1 MNAATELRGV
11 LDPSLRF
18 GLIDAETAG
27 RVTRDVQQNRT
38 DPIQSICLHGRVPPA
53 SVYQAV
59 AAERG
64 LDFVGA
70 ERLALQP
77 DLLSQV
83 PRAIVRRKRL
93 LPLWE
98 DEAGVLV
105 ATSDFQVID
114 DERLKESLR
123 HAFGKPV
130 RFAMAAPDDLAPWLR
145 KAGDEPASETAAAP
159 AAGEAVAF
167 LADIIREA
175 YVHRASDIHIE
186 CGERGARLRFRVD
199 GELRIFRE
207 DVPPALALSVLS
219 RLKVLA
225 QMDIAKS
232 REPQDG
238 SFTYALEGA
247 GGRRFD
253 IRIATAPMQHGE
265 RATLRLLG
273 ADTRDL
279 SLDDLGFSPAMS
291 ARFRA
296 LIRRPSGLIL
306 LTGPTGSGKTT
317 TLYAALREI
326 DRVRL
331 NVMTVED
338 PVEYFIPGVSQME
351 VDNVG
356 KVTVASALRSLL
368 RHDPDVLMIGEIRDK
383 ETADLALRA
392 ATTGHLVLSTLH
404 TNTAVGAV
412 TRLVDMGCEPY
423 LVAATLSA
431 VVSQRLVRRLCP
443 ACKSPRPAAPDER
456 TFLQRTDAATVY
468 EPRGCLRC
476 QRTGYLGRLA
486 VVEMFVVDEAV
497 REAISAGRNERAIA
511 QAAKSLVVLRQ
522 DAAAKV
528 LDGLTPLGEAFD
540 VVILEDS

>member
-1 MNAATELRGV
+1 MNATTELRVV

-18 GLIDAETAG
+18 GLIDAETAA
-27 RVTRDVQQNRT
+27 RVTRDVQQNHV
-38 DPIQSICLHGRVPPA
+38 DPIRSICLHGRVPPA
-53 SVYQAV
+53 SVFQAV
-59 AAERG
+59 ASERG

-70 ERLALQP
+70 ERLAWQP

-83 PRAIVRRKRL
+83 PRALFRRKKI

-98 DEAGVLV
+98 DEKGVLV

-114 DERLKESLR
+114 DERLKETLR
-123 HAFGKPV
+123 LAFGKPV

-145 KAGDEPASETAAAP
+145 KAGEELPAEAADVP

-199 GELRIFRE
+199 GELRVFRE
-207 DVPPALALSVLS
+207 GIPPVLALSILS

-238 SFTYALEGA
+238 SFTYVLEGS
-247 GGRRFD
+247 GGRTFD
-253 IRIATAPMQHGE
+253 IRIATAPTQHGE

-291 ARFRA
+291 ARFRG
-296 LIRRPSGLIL
+296 LVRRPSGLVL

-338 PVEYFIPGVSQME
+338 PVEYFIPGVSQLE

-356 KVTVASALRSLL
+356 KVTMASALRSLL

-404 TNTAVGAV
+404 TSTATGAV

-443 ACKSPRPAAPDER
+443 VCKTPRPAAPDELA
-456 TFLQRTDAATVY
+456 FLQSRGPVVVH

-486 VVEMFVVDEAV
+486 VAEMFVVDDAV
-497 REAISAGRNERAIA
+497 REAIAAGASERTIA
-511 QAAKSLVVLRQ
+511 RAAKSPVDLRE

-528 LDGLTPLGEAFD
+528 LDGLTTLGEAYD
-540 VVILEDS
+540 VVILEDR